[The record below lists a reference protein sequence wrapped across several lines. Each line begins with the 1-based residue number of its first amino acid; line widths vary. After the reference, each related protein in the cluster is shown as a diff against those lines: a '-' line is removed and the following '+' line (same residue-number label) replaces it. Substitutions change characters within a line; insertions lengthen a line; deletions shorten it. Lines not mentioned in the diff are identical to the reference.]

1 MGWLFVGGCVDCGGR
16 CAALGVCLWVR
27 GADACLLMSLGIGRG
42 LGGSGARGAGGLS
55 GARGGG
61 QKRRK
66 QCREGRKAEEVARRG
81 RVRIC
86 VFYFWVVSCLL
97 ACLCLCWG
105 ELRRPSG
112 CVGVS
117 WGELRCGELLVLGR
131 IGQYWVVQAS
141 RECRVDTS
149 VPRSTVCARD
159 RRIHRLTLGGLPW
172 ARFCACGASGQLLRL
187 LRCLLSNSGTG
198 RSFMHH
204 AGLLARQT
212 DCWSCAC
219 LVLGFWGRRAEKQTV
234 QRNMI
239 RVRYGTVRYGAVR
252 CGTSTAGED
261 EPGGVWVR

>member
-1 MGWLFVGGCVDCGGR
+1 MWGAGAPRWVCVYGCAMRVRCG
-16 CAALGVCLWVR
+16 
-27 GADACLLMSLGIGRG
+27 CLLTSLGIGRG
-42 LGGSGARGAGGLS
+42 IGARG
-55 GARGGG
+55 RG
-61 QKRRK
+61 QKRRS
-66 QCREGRKAEEVARRG
+66 EGNKAEEAEEVARRG
-81 RVRIC
+81 RVCIC

-149 VPRSTVCARD
+149 VPRSTVRARD

-239 RVRYGTVRYGAVR
+239 RVRYGTVR